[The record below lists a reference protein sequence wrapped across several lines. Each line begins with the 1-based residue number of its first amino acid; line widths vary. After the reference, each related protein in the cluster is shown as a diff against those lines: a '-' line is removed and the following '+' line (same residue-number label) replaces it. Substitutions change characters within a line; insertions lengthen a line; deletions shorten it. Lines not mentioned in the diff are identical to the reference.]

1 MPLSPVVLGSD
12 AVTLGPAA
20 TNGDFLCSVKTVTA
34 TVPSASDRDQSA
46 CDGRNCS
53 NAKHEM
59 RDTSTATPSLLLADS
74 QVRSQ
79 SSMSSAHCGP
89 IMWVLDCA
97 FALCRALVV
106 LTFLAGFVT
115 RPVSIMEVREE
126 FKALV
131 EECRAALSSRGEEND

>member
-1 MPLSPVVLGSD
+1 
-12 AVTLGPAA
+12 
-20 TNGDFLCSVKTVTA
+20 
-34 TVPSASDRDQSA
+34 
-46 CDGRNCS
+46 
-53 NAKHEM
+53 
-59 RDTSTATPSLLLADS
+59 
-74 QVRSQ
+74 
-79 SSMSSAHCGP
+79 
-89 IMWVLDCA
+89 MWVLDCA